1 METIFMNTEK
11 SKTNEPHK
19 FVFHLSQRLD
29 LRSSKKTY
37 LFVSDI
43 QDCIECII
51 KKHET
56 LTTIPLI
63 NYMNRI
69 NNKLV
74 FKRKDAYK
82 LGVQTPGIIK
92 LFGSTKKLIDKTKS
106 GEKSTK
112 SWSSW
117 SSFSP
122 V

>member
-1 METIFMNTEK
+1 METIIMNTEK

-43 QDCIECII
+43 QDYIECII

-56 LTTIPLI
+56 LTTVPLI
-63 NYMNRI
+63 HYMNRI

-82 LGVQTPGIIK
+82 LGVQTPEIIK
-92 LFGSTKKLIDKTKS
+92 LFGSTKKINR
-106 GEKSTK
+106 
-112 SWSSW
+112 
-117 SSFSP
+117 
-122 V
+122 

>member
-1 METIFMNTEK
+1 M
-11 SKTNEPHK
+11 
-19 FVFHLSQRLD
+19 
-29 LRSSKKTY
+29 
-37 LFVSDI
+37 SDI

-82 LGVQTPGIIK
+82 LGVQMPGIIK

-106 GEKSTK
+106 GEKITK